1 MLQYSRVGNPS
12 QQLDPRQLDA
22 PDEAESVPDQ
32 PMGDQLLE
40 SGPSPSESMA
50 TTSMATVGSLRS
62 PARGM
67 AIPRRNDEQ
76 PNTDMSLLQQGT
88 SRTQK
93 PSQHLLSEHEQQG
106 SPAASIPSPGKGP
119 GQAAH
124 ILSQPDLQAQ
134 SMQSQRSRQ
143 AAQRPL
149 SELEQQG
156 SMPVTTTAQQSAQP
170 QPVSQSAS
178 LQEVD
183 HVAAVQPVGRRSP
196 TRDLTELEQQGSFT
210 MGSSLSLGEVSAQP
224 EDANQNQGFAAADLA
239 LDVARRKAA
248 QAELERQY
256 SALQL
261 QHQQVRLTADA
272 LLSR

>member
-1 MLQYSRVGNPS
+1 MGNPS
-12 QQLDPRQLDA
+12 QQPDTRQLDA
-22 PDEAESVPDQ
+22 PDEAETVPYQ
-32 PMGDQLLE
+32 PLGNQLPE
-40 SGPSPSESMA
+40 SGPSSSESKP
-50 TTSMATVGSLRS
+50 TTSMATVDSLQSAARS
-62 PARGM
+62 M
-67 AIPRRNDEQ
+67 AMHGRNDGQ
-76 PNTDMSLLQQGT
+76 PDTDMSLLQQGA

-106 SPAASIPSPGKGP
+106 SPAERGPGPAALSPG
-119 GQAAH
+119 
-124 ILSQPDLQAQ
+124 QPDLQAQ
-134 SMQSQRSRQ
+134 SMQSQSSRL

-149 SELEQQG
+149 SELEQHG

-170 QPVSQSAS
+170 QPPPRSAS
-178 LQEVD
+178 FQEVE
-183 HVAAVQPVGRRSP
+183 HVAAVQTVGRRSP

-224 EDANQNQGFAAADLA
+224 EDANQNQGFAAAELA

-272 LLSR
+272 LLS